1 MKWVLTTVLVLSSAF
16 VGAAQSTAA
25 QLPTKPTNELL
36 SLKPAQYILCQNKK
50 DVRTIRVEKQKNS
63 SDDKCRTVYTRGGV
77 DHEVAHGRYL
87 VTCTKVMNNIK
98 TNLEKAR
105 WSCRDISSVSMTDAK

>member
-1 MKWVLTTVLVLSSAF
+1 MGWVLATVLILSSAF

-25 QLPTKPTNELL
+25 KLPTKPPSGLL

-50 DVRTIRVEKQKNS
+50 DVRTIRVEKKNGG
-63 SDDKCRTVYTRGGV
+63 DDEWRTVYTRGGV

-87 VTCTKVMNNIK
+87 VTCKKVMNNIK